1 MRMGRK
7 IRTEI
12 SKERQMKLDDSIIE
26 RMSKWYESNRKQD
39 PKENPRYRA
48 RLAREGRI
56 YYFIKKGM
64 L

>member
-1 MRMGRK
+1 
-7 IRTEI
+7 
-12 SKERQMKLDDSIIE
+12 MKLDDNIIE
-26 RMSKWYESNRKQD
+26 RMTKLYEANRKQD

>member
-1 MRMGRK
+1 
-7 IRTEI
+7 
-12 SKERQMKLDDSIIE
+12 MKLDDSMIE
-26 RMSKWYESNRKQD
+26 RMTKWYESNRKQD

-56 YYFIKKGM
+56 YYFIKTGR